1 MPIIG
6 MALNVIEAKK
16 HEEITGAVKLNSS
29 MNITEVKVED
39 LTALKT
45 MGLSISFDFSIKYV
59 TGKEKPSAEIN
70 MEGNVIYM
78 GDDKEKILKDWKK
91 DKKLPDDLKLQ
102 VIRLVSEKCSK
113 KAIMLSDDLQ
123 LPSPPL
129 LIPGQGPQ
137 PEK

>member
-6 MALNVIEAKK
+6 MTLNSMEAKK
-16 HEEITGAVKLNSS
+16 HEEINGAVKLNSN
-29 MNITEVKVED
+29 MNITDVKEED
-39 LTALKT
+39 LVALKC
-45 MGLSISFDFSIKYV
+45 MGLAIKFDFGVKYM
-59 TGKEKPSAEIN
+59 TGKEKVSAEIK
-70 MEGNVIYM
+70 MDGTVIYM
-78 GDDKEKILKDWKK
+78 GDDSEKVLKDWKK

-129 LIPGQGPQ
+129 LLPGQGPQ